1 MKSRKTKKVK
11 LINKKTMLTTI
22 DIGKNIH
29 YGYFRAPGG
38 YELKP
43 FSFYN
48 YKKSFHRF
56 WSKMCQFKRQ
66 HQLQDIVIGFESTG
80 PYAEPLYHYMKKK
93 PVKLV
98 QINPMH
104 SKRVKE
110 LAGNSPN
117 KTDRKDPRVIA
128 DIIYL
133 GHALTLVVPEGAAAQ
148 LRRLTHGRERALKAR
163 TAMLNQLQHLIFVI
177 FPEFL
182 SIMKNMSTKTAA
194 YLLKHHPTPESIVA
208 LGVDDLEQV
217 IKKVSRGK
225 LGRQRAEQLFEA
237 AKNSVGI
244 GEGKD
249 SIVLEIEHLNAM
261 VENENRFIE
270 SLQKQMVGYLKQIPY
285 SVNLL
290 SIKGL
295 GVVTVAGLIGEV
307 GDFKKFDTHSEI
319 MKLAGFDL
327 FEISSGQHQG
337 QRHISK
343 RGRALMRKL
352 LFFAA
357 INAVKTHGI
366 MHARYHQMLDKG
378 MPKVK
383 ALVAISRKLLR
394 LVFALARDN
403 TMYIENYDPRHKYK
417 LAA

>member
-11 LINKKTMLTTI
+11 LINNKTMLTTI
-22 DIGKNIH
+22 DIGKYVH
-29 YGYFRAPGG
+29 YGYFRAPDGH
-38 YELKP
+38 ELKP

-48 YKKSFHRF
+48 TKKSFHRF
-56 WSKMCQFKRQ
+56 WRKMCQFKRQ

-80 PYAEPLYHYMKKK
+80 PYAEPLYHYLKKK

-128 DIIYL
+128 DIISL

-148 LRRLTHGRERALKAR
+148 LRRLAHGRERALKAR

-182 SIMKNMSTKTAA
+182 GIMNKVSTKTAA
-194 YLLKHHPTPESIVA
+194 YLLNHHAVPESIVE
-208 LGVDDLEQV
+208 LGLDDLIQV
-217 IKKVSRGK
+217 MKSVSRGK
-225 LGRQRAEQLFEA
+225 LGRQRAQQLFEA

-244 GEGKD
+244 GEGKE

-261 VENENRFIE
+261 IANEDHFITNLE
-270 SLQKQMVGYLKQIPY
+270 KQMLCYLEQIPY
-285 SVNLL
+285 AVSIL

-307 GDFKKFDTHSEI
+307 GDFKKFDTHGEV

-327 FEISSGQHQG
+327 FEVSSGQHRG

-343 RGRALMRKL
+343 RGRGLMRKL
-352 LFFAA
+352 LYFAS
-357 INAVKTHGI
+357 INTVRSQGI
-366 MHARYHQMLDKG
+366 MHARYQQMLERG
-378 MPKVK
+378 MPKTK
-383 ALVAISRKLLR
+383 ALIAISRKLLR
-394 LVFALARDN
+394 LIFALARDN
-403 TMYIENYDPRHKYK
+403 TTYIENYDPTHNYQ

>member
-1 MKSRKTKKVK
+1 MRSSKTKKVK

-22 DIGKNIH
+22 DIGKNVH
-29 YGYFRAPGG
+29 YGYFRAPDGC
-38 YELKP
+38 ELKP

-48 YKKSFHRF
+48 SKKSFHRL

-80 PYAEPLYHYMKKK
+80 PYAEPLYHYLKKK

-110 LAGNSPN
+110 LEGNSPN

-128 DIIYL
+128 DIICL

-148 LRRLTHGRERALKAR
+148 LRRLTHSRERALKAR
-163 TAMLNQLQHLIFVI
+163 TVMLNQLQHLIFVI

-194 YLLKHHPTPESIVA
+194 YLLKHQPTPESIVA
-208 LGVDDLEQV
+208 LGVDDLQQV

-225 LGRQRAEQLFEA
+225 LARQRAKELFEA

-261 VENENRFIE
+261 IENENRFIE
-270 SLQKQMVGYLKQIPY
+270 SLEKQMVCYLEQIAY
-285 SVNLL
+285 SVSLL
-290 SIKGL
+290 SIKGF

-327 FEISSGQHQG
+327 FEVSSGQHQG
-337 QRHISK
+337 QRHITK

-366 MHARYHQMLDKG
+366 MHARYHQMLDNGK
-378 MPKVK
+378 PKVK

>member
-1 MKSRKTKKVK
+1 MKSSKTKKVK

-29 YGYFRAPGG
+29 YGYFRAPDGH
-38 YELKP
+38 ELKP

-56 WSKMCQFKRQ
+56 WHKICQFKRQ
-66 HQLQDIVIGFESTG
+66 HQLQDIVVGFESTG
-80 PYAEPLYHYMKKK
+80 PYAEPLYHYLKKK

-110 LAGNSPN
+110 MSGNSPN

-128 DIIYL
+128 DIICL

-163 TAMLNQLQHLIFVI
+163 TVMLNQLQHLIFVI

-194 YLLKHHPTPESIVA
+194 YLLHHHPTPESIVE
-208 LGVDDLEQV
+208 LGVDDLTQV

-225 LGRQRAEQLFEA
+225 LGRQRAEELFEA

-244 GEGKD
+244 FEGKD

-261 VENENRFIE
+261 IENENRFITSVE
-270 SLQKQMVGYLKQIPY
+270 EQMQSYLQQIAY
-285 SVNLL
+285 SVSLL

-327 FEISSGQHQG
+327 FEVSSGQHQG

-343 RGRALMRKL
+343 RGRAVMRKL

-394 LVFALARDN
+394 LTFALARDN
-403 TMYIENYDPRHKYK
+403 TVYIENYDPTHKYK

>member
-1 MKSRKTKKVK
+1 MTSNKAKKVK
-11 LINKKTMLTTI
+11 WINKKTMIATI

-29 YGYFRAPGG
+29 YGYFRAPNGH
-38 YELKP
+38 ELKP

-48 YKKSFHRF
+48 LQKSYDRF
-56 WSKMCQFKRQ
+56 WHKICQFKNQ
-66 HQLQDIVIGFESTG
+66 HQLEDIVIGFESTG
-80 PYAEPLYHYMKKK
+80 PYAEPLYHYLKKK
-93 PVKLV
+93 PAKLI

-128 DIIYL
+128 DIISL
-133 GHALTLVVPEGAAAQ
+133 GHALTLVVPEGAAAH
-148 LRRLTHGRERALKAR
+148 LRRLSQSRERALKAR
-163 TAMLNQLQHLIFVI
+163 TVMLNQLQHLIFVI

-182 SIMKNMSTKTAA
+182 SIMKDISTKTAA
-194 YLLKHHPTPESIVA
+194 YLLNHHVMPESIVA
-208 LGVDDLEQV
+208 LGLDDLSRV
-217 IKKVSRGK
+217 MKKVSRGR
-225 LGRQRAEQLFEA
+225 LGWQRAQQLFEA
-237 AKNSVGI
+237 AENSVGI
-244 GEGKD
+244 IEGKE
-249 SIVLEIEHLNAM
+249 SIVLEIQHLNAM
-261 VENENRFIE
+261 IENENRFIASVE
-270 SLQKQMVGYLKQIPY
+270 KQMRCYLEQIPY
-285 SVNLL
+285 AVSIL

-307 GDFKKFDTHSEI
+307 GDFKKFDTHAEI

-327 FEISSGQHQG
+327 FEVSSGQHRG

-352 LFFAA
+352 LYFAA
-357 INAVKTHGI
+357 INTTRAQGI
-366 MHARYHQMLDKG
+366 MHVRYQQMLERGK
-378 MPKVK
+378 PKTK

-394 LVFALARDN
+394 LIFALVRDN
-403 TMYIENYDPRHKYK
+403 TMYIENYDPKHNYQ

>member
-1 MKSRKTKKVK
+1 MKTTKTKKVK
-11 LINKKTMLTTI
+11 WINKKMMIASI

-29 YGYFRAPGG
+29 YGYFRAPDGH
-38 YELKP
+38 ELKP

-48 YKKSFHRF
+48 TQTSFHRF
-56 WSKMCQFKRQ
+56 WHKICQFKQQ
-66 HQLQDIVIGFESTG
+66 HQLQEIVIGFESTG
-80 PYAEPLYHYMKKK
+80 PYAEPLYHYLKKK

-128 DIIYL
+128 DIISL
-133 GHALTLVVPEGAAAQ
+133 GHSLTLVVPEGAAAH
-148 LRRLTHGRERALKAR
+148 LRRLTQGRERALKAR
-163 TAMLNQLQHLIFVI
+163 TVMLNQLQHLIFVI

-182 SIMKNMSTKTAA
+182 SIMNNISTKTAA
-194 YLLKHHPTPESIVA
+194 YLLNHHAVPESIVE
-208 LGVDDLEQV
+208 LGLDDLTRV
-217 IKKVSRGK
+217 MKKVSRGR

-237 AKNSVGI
+237 AKDSVGI
-244 GEGKD
+244 GEGKQ
-249 SIVLEIEHLNAM
+249 SIILEIEHLNAM
-261 VENENRFIE
+261 IANEDRFIA
-270 SLQKQMVGYLKQIPY
+270 SLEKQMMCYLEQIPY
-285 SVNLL
+285 SVGLL

-307 GDFKKFDTHSEI
+307 GDFKKFDTHAEI

-327 FEISSGQHQG
+327 FEVSSGQHRG

-357 INAVKTHGI
+357 INTVRSQGI
-366 MHARYHQMLDKG
+366 MHTRYQQMLDRG
-378 MPKVK
+378 MPKMK
-383 ALVAISRKLLR
+383 ALIAISRNLLR
-394 LVFALARDN
+394 LIFALARDN
-403 TMYIENYDPRHKYK
+403 TMYIESYNPTHNYK

>member
-1 MKSRKTKKVK
+1 MASNKAKKIK
-11 LINKKTMLTTI
+11 LINKKTMIATI

-29 YGYFRAPGG
+29 YGYFRAPDGH
-38 YELKP
+38 ELKP

-48 YKKSFHRF
+48 SPKSYHRF
-56 WSKMCQFKRQ
+56 WSKICQFKRQ
-66 HQLQDIVIGFESTG
+66 HQLEDIVIGFESTG
-80 PYAEPLYHYMKKK
+80 PYAEPLYHYLKKK
-93 PVKLV
+93 PAKLV

-128 DIIYL
+128 DIICL
-133 GHALTLVVPEGAAAQ
+133 GHSLTLVVPEAAAAH
-148 LRRLTHGRERALKAR
+148 LRRLTQARERALKAR
-163 TAMLNQLQHLIFVI
+163 TVMLNQLQHLIFVI

-182 SIMKNMSTKTAA
+182 SIMKNISTKTAA
-194 YLLKHHPTPESIVA
+194 YLLNHHRVPESIVA
-208 LGVDDLEQV
+208 LGVDDLTRVMEK
-217 IKKVSRGK
+217 ISRGR
-225 LGRQRAEQLFEA
+225 LSRQRAQQLFKA
-237 AKNSVGI
+237 AESSVGI
-244 GEGKD
+244 VEGKQ

-261 VENENRFIE
+261 IANADGFIA
-270 SLQKQMVGYLKQIPY
+270 SLEKQMVFYLQQIPY
-285 SVNLL
+285 SGSLF

-295 GVVTVAGLIGEV
+295 GVVTVAGLICEV

-327 FEISSGQHQG
+327 FEVSSGQHRG

-352 LFFAA
+352 LYFAA
-357 INAVKTHGI
+357 INTIRAQGI
-366 MHARYHQMLDKG
+366 MHVRYQQMLDRG
-378 MPKVK
+378 MPKTK
-383 ALVAISRKLLR
+383 ALIAISRKLLC
-394 LVFALARDN
+394 LIFALARDN
-403 TMYIENYDPRHKYK
+403 TMYIENYDPKHNYQ

>member
-1 MKSRKTKKVK
+1 MKSNKTKKVK
-11 LINKKTMLTTI
+11 FINKKTMIASI
-22 DIGKNIH
+22 DIGKNLH
-29 YGYFRAPGG
+29 YGYFRAADGH
-38 YELKP
+38 ELKA

-48 YKKSFHRF
+48 TKKSFHRF
-56 WSKMCQFKRQ
+56 WHKICQFKQ
-66 HQLQDIVIGFESTG
+66 QYQLQEIVIGFESTG
-80 PYAEPLYHYMKKK
+80 PYAEPLYHYFKNK
-93 PVKLV
+93 PVRLV

-104 SKRVKE
+104 SKRVRE

-128 DIIYL
+128 DIISL
-133 GHALTLVVPEGAAAQ
+133 GHALTLVVPEGAAAH
-148 LRRLTHGRERALKAR
+148 LRRLTQGRERALKAR

-182 SIMKNMSTKTAA
+182 SVMKNISTKTAA
-194 YLLKHHPTPESIVA
+194 YLLKDHACPERIVE
-208 LGVDDLEQV
+208 LGLDDLTRV
-217 IKKVSRGK
+217 MKKISRGR

-244 GEGKD
+244 GEGKA
-249 SIVLEIEHLNAM
+249 SILLEIAHLNAM
-261 VENENRFIE
+261 VANEDRFIA
-270 SLQKQMVGYLKQIPY
+270 SLEKQMGCYLEQIPY
-285 SVNLL
+285 SASLL

-307 GDFKKFDTHSEI
+307 GDFKKFDTHAEI

-327 FEISSGQHQG
+327 FEVSSGQHQG

-352 LFFAA
+352 LFFAS
-357 INAVKTHGI
+357 INTVRSQGI
-366 MHARYHQMLDKG
+366 MHARYHQMLDRG
-378 MPKVK
+378 MLKMK
-383 ALVAISRKLLR
+383 ALIAISRTLLR
-394 LVFALARDN
+394 LIFALARDN
-403 TMYIENYDPRHKYK
+403 TIYIENYDPTHKYK

>member
-1 MKSRKTKKVK
+1 
-11 LINKKTMLTTI
+11 
-22 DIGKNIH
+22 
-29 YGYFRAPGG
+29 
-38 YELKP
+38 
-43 FSFYN
+43 
-48 YKKSFHRF
+48 
-56 WSKMCQFKRQ
+56 MCQFKRQ
-66 HQLQDIVIGFESTG
+66 HQLQDIVIGFESSG
-80 PYAEPLYHYMKKK
+80 PYAEPLYHYLKKK

-128 DIIYL
+128 DIICL
-133 GHALTLVVPEGAAAQ
+133 GHALTLVVPEAAAAH
-148 LRRLTHGRERALKAR
+148 LRRLTHGRERAIKAR
-163 TAMLNQLQHLIFVI
+163 TVMLNQLQHLIFVI

-182 SIMKNMSTKTAA
+182 SIMKNISTKTAA
-194 YLLKHHPTPESIVA
+194 YLLKHHPSPEGIVE
-208 LGVDDLEQV
+208 LGIDDLAQV

-237 AKNSVGI
+237 AKNSVGVS
-244 GEGKD
+244 EGKD

-261 VENENRFIE
+261 IENENRFIE
-270 SLQKQMVGYLKQIPY
+270 SLEKQMLGYLKQIPY

-327 FEISSGQHQG
+327 FEVSSGQHQG

-366 MHARYHQMLDKG
+366 MHARYHQMLDNGK
-378 MPKVK
+378 PKVK

-394 LVFALARDN
+394 LIFALARDN
-403 TMYIENYDPRHKYK
+403 TLYIENYDPRHKYK

>member
-1 MKSRKTKKVK
+1 MASNKAKKVK
-11 LINKKTMLTTI
+11 RINKKMMIATI

-29 YGYFRAPGG
+29 YGYFRAPDGH
-38 YELKP
+38 ELKP
-43 FSFYN
+43 FCFYN
-48 YKKSFHRF
+48 SKKSYHRF
-56 WSKMCQFKRQ
+56 WSKICQFKSR
-66 HQLQDIVIGFESTG
+66 HQLEDIVIGFESTG
-80 PYAEPLYHYMKKK
+80 PYAEPLFHYLKKK
-93 PVKLV
+93 PVKLI

-128 DIIYL
+128 DIISL
-133 GHALTLVVPEGAAAQ
+133 GHALTLVVPEGAAAH
-148 LRRLTHGRERALKAR
+148 LRRLTQGRERALKAR

-182 SIMKNMSTKTAA
+182 SIMNNISTKTAA
-194 YLLKHHPTPESIVA
+194 YLLNHHAVPESIVE
-208 LGVDDLEQV
+208 LGLENLTQV
-217 IKKVSRGK
+217 MKKVSRGR

-244 GEGKD
+244 GEGKQ
-249 SIVLEIEHLNAM
+249 SILLEIEHLNAM
-261 VENENRFIE
+261 IANEDRFIA
-270 SLQKQMVGYLKQIPY
+270 SLEKQMLCYLEQIPY
-285 SVNLL
+285 SESLL

-327 FEISSGQHQG
+327 FEVSSGQHRG

-352 LFFAA
+352 LYFTAL
-357 INAVKTHGI
+357 NAVKSQGI
-366 MHARYHQMLDKG
+366 MHARYQQMLDRG
-378 MPKVK
+378 MPKTK
-383 ALVAISRKLLR
+383 ALIAISRKLLR
-394 LVFALARDN
+394 LIFALARDN
-403 TMYIENYDPRHKYK
+403 TMYIENYDAIHNYQ

>member
-1 MKSRKTKKVK
+1 MKSSKTKKVK
-11 LINKKTMLTTI
+11 FINKKTMIASI
-22 DIGKNIH
+22 DIGKNLH
-29 YGYFRAPGG
+29 YGYFRAADGH
-38 YELKP
+38 ELKA

-48 YKKSFHRF
+48 TKKSFHQF
-56 WSKMCQFKRQ
+56 WHKICQFKQQ
-66 HQLQDIVIGFESTG
+66 HQLQEIIIGFESTG
-80 PYAEPLYHYMKKK
+80 PYAEPLYHYFKNK
-93 PVKLV
+93 PVRLV

-128 DIIYL
+128 DIISL
-133 GHALTLVVPEGAAAQ
+133 GHALTLVVPEGAAAH
-148 LRRLTHGRERALKAR
+148 LRRLTQGRERALKAR

-182 SIMKNMSTKTAA
+182 SIMKNISTKTAA
-194 YLLKHHPTPESIVA
+194 YLLKDHACPERIVG
-208 LGVDDLEQV
+208 LGLDDLTRV
-217 IKKVSRGK
+217 MKKISRGR

-244 GEGKD
+244 GEGKT
-249 SIVLEIEHLNAM
+249 SILLEIAHLNAM
-261 VENENRFIE
+261 IANEDRFIA
-270 SLQKQMVGYLKQIPY
+270 SLEKQMGCYLEQIPY
-285 SVNLL
+285 SGSLL

-307 GDFKKFDTHSEI
+307 GDFKKFVTHAEI

-327 FEISSGQHQG
+327 FEVSSGQHQG

-352 LFFAA
+352 LFFAS
-357 INAVKTHGI
+357 INTVRSQGI
-366 MHARYHQMLDKG
+366 MHARYHQMLDRG
-378 MPKVK
+378 MLKMK
-383 ALVAISRKLLR
+383 ALIAISRTLLR
-394 LVFALARDN
+394 LIFALARDN
-403 TMYIENYDPRHKYK
+403 TMYIENYDPTHKYK

>member
-1 MKSRKTKKVK
+1 MKSSKTKKVK
-11 LINKKTMLTTI
+11 LINKKTMLATI

-29 YGYFRAPGG
+29 YGYFRAPDGH
-38 YELKP
+38 ELKP

-56 WSKMCQFKRQ
+56 WRKMCQFQKQ
-66 HQLQDIVIGFESTG
+66 HQLQDIVVGFESTG
-80 PYAEPLYHYMKKK
+80 PYAEPLYHYLKKK

-104 SKRVKE
+104 TKRVKE

-128 DIIYL
+128 DIICL

-194 YLLKHHPTPESIVA
+194 YLLNHHATAESIVQ
-208 LGVDDLEQV
+208 LGVDDLTQV

-225 LGRQRAEQLFEA
+225 LGRQRAEELFEA

-244 GEGKD
+244 FEGKD

-261 VENENRFIE
+261 IENENRFITSVE
-270 SLQKQMVGYLKQIPY
+270 EQMQYYLEQIAY
-285 SVNLL
+285 SVSLL
-290 SIKGL
+290 SIKGF

-327 FEISSGQHQG
+327 FEVSSGQHQG

-366 MHARYHQMLDKG
+366 MHAHYHQMLNKG

-403 TMYIENYDPRHKYK
+403 TMYIQNYDPTHKYK

>member
-1 MKSRKTKKVK
+1 MKSNKPKKVK
-11 LINKKTMLTTI
+11 LINKKTMITTI

-29 YGYFRAPGG
+29 YGYFRAPDGH
-38 YELKP
+38 EFKP

-48 YKKSFHRF
+48 SKKSYQQL
-56 WSKMCQFKRQ
+56 WSKICQFKRQ
-66 HQLQDIVIGFESTG
+66 HQLEDIVIGFESTG
-80 PYAEPLYHYMKKK
+80 PYAEPLYHYLKKK

-128 DIIYL
+128 DIISL
-133 GHALTLVVPEGAAAQ
+133 GHALTLVVPEGAAAH
-148 LRRLTHGRERALKAR
+148 LRRLSQGRERALKAR

-182 SIMKNMSTKTAA
+182 SIMKDISTKTAA
-194 YLLKHHPTPESIVA
+194 YLLNHHGVAESIVE
-208 LGVDDLEQV
+208 LGVDDLTQV
-217 IKKVSRGK
+217 MKKVSRGR
-225 LGRQRAEQLFEA
+225 LGGQRAEELFEA
-237 AKNSVGI
+237 AKNSLGI
-244 GEGKD
+244 SEGKE
-249 SIVLEIEHLNAM
+249 SILLEIAHLNAM
-261 VENENRFIE
+261 IANQDRFIARLE
-270 SLQKQMVGYLKQIPY
+270 RQMMLHLEQIPY
-285 SVNLL
+285 SESLL

-307 GDFKKFDTHSEI
+307 GDFKKFDTHAEI

-327 FEISSGQHQG
+327 FEVSSGQHRG

-352 LFFAA
+352 LYFAA
-357 INAVKTHGI
+357 INAVRSQGI
-366 MHARYHQMLDKG
+366 MYARYHQMLDRG
-378 MPKVK
+378 MPKTK
-383 ALVAISRKLLR
+383 ALIAISRKLLR
-394 LVFALARDN
+394 LIFALARDN
-403 TMYIENYDPRHKYK
+403 TIYIENYDPTHKYK

>member
-1 MKSRKTKKVK
+1 MASNKAKKVK
-11 LINKKTMLTTI
+11 LINKKTMIATI

-29 YGYFRAPGG
+29 YGYFRAPDGE
-38 YELKP
+38 ELKP
-43 FSFYN
+43 FAFYN
-48 YKKSFHRF
+48 SKKSYHRF
-56 WSKMCQFKRQ
+56 WSKICQFKRQ

-80 PYAEPLYHYMKKK
+80 PYAEPLFHYLKKK
-93 PVKLV
+93 PAKLI

-117 KTDRKDPRVIA
+117 KTDRKDPKVIA
-128 DIIYL
+128 DIISL
-133 GHALTLVVPEGAAAQ
+133 GHALTLVVPEGAAAH
-148 LRRLTHGRERALKAR
+148 LRRLTQGRERTIKAR

-182 SIMKNMSTKTAA
+182 TIMNNISTKTAA
-194 YLLKHHPTPESIVA
+194 YLLNHHVVPESIVE
-208 LGVDDLEQV
+208 LGLDNLTQV
-217 IKKVSRGK
+217 MKKVSRGK
-225 LGRQRAEQLFEA
+225 LGRQRAQQLFEA
-237 AKNSVGI
+237 AENSVGI
-244 GEGKD
+244 GEGKA
-249 SIVLEIEHLNAM
+249 SIVLEIQHLNAM
-261 VENENRFIE
+261 IANEDGFIA
-270 SLQKQMVGYLKQIPY
+270 SLEKQMLCYLKHIPY
-285 SVNLL
+285 SESLL

-307 GDFKKFDTHSEI
+307 GDFKKFDTHCEI

-327 FEISSGQHQG
+327 FEVSSGQHQG

-366 MHARYHQMLDKG
+366 MHAHYHQMLDNGK
-378 MPKVK
+378 PKVK

-403 TMYIENYDPRHKYK
+403 KMYIENYDPRHKYK

>member
-1 MKSRKTKKVK
+1 MKSNKTKKVK
-11 LINKKTMLTTI
+11 FINKKTMIASI
-22 DIGKNIH
+22 DIGKNLH
-29 YGYFRAPGG
+29 YGYFRAADGH
-38 YELKP
+38 ELKA

-48 YKKSFHRF
+48 TKKSFHQF
-56 WSKMCQFKRQ
+56 WHKICQFKQQ
-66 HQLQDIVIGFESTG
+66 HQLQEIIIGFESTG
-80 PYAEPLYHYMKKK
+80 PYAEPLYHYFKNK
-93 PVKLV
+93 PVRLV

-104 SKRVKE
+104 SKRVRE

-128 DIIYL
+128 DIISL
-133 GHALTLVVPEGAAAQ
+133 GHALTLVVPEGAAAH
-148 LRRLTHGRERALKAR
+148 LRRLTQGRERALKAR

-182 SIMKNMSTKTAA
+182 SVMKNISTKTAA
-194 YLLKHHPTPESIVA
+194 YLLKDHACPERIVE
-208 LGVDDLEQV
+208 LGLDDLTRV
-217 IKKVSRGK
+217 MKKISRGR

-244 GEGKD
+244 GEGKA
-249 SIVLEIEHLNAM
+249 SILLEITHLNAM
-261 VENENRFIE
+261 IANEDRFIA
-270 SLQKQMVGYLKQIPY
+270 SLEKQMRCYLEQIPY
-285 SVNLL
+285 SGSLL

-307 GDFKKFDTHSEI
+307 GDFKKFDTHAEI

-327 FEISSGQHQG
+327 FEVSSGQHQG

-352 LFFAA
+352 LFFAS
-357 INAVKTHGI
+357 INTVRSQGI
-366 MHARYHQMLDKG
+366 MHARYHQMLDRG
-378 MPKVK
+378 MLKMK
-383 ALVAISRKLLR
+383 ALIAISRTLLR
-394 LVFALARDN
+394 LIFALARDN
-403 TMYIENYDPRHKYK
+403 TMYIENYDPTHKYK

>member
-1 MKSRKTKKVK
+1 MKSSKPKKVK
-11 LINKKTMLTTI
+11 FINKKTMIASI
-22 DIGKNIH
+22 DIGKNLH
-29 YGYFRAPGG
+29 YGYFRAADGH
-38 YELKP
+38 ELKA

-48 YKKSFHRF
+48 TKKSFHQF
-56 WSKMCQFKRQ
+56 WHKICQFKQQ
-66 HQLQDIVIGFESTG
+66 HQLQEIIIGFESTG
-80 PYAEPLYHYMKKK
+80 PYAEPLYHYFKNK
-93 PVKLV
+93 PVRLV

-104 SKRVKE
+104 SKRVRE

-128 DIIYL
+128 DIISL
-133 GHALTLVVPEGAAAQ
+133 GHALTLVVPEGAAAH
-148 LRRLTHGRERALKAR
+148 LRRLTQGRERALKAR

-182 SIMKNMSTKTAA
+182 SVMKNISTKTAA
-194 YLLKHHPTPESIVA
+194 YLLKDHACPERIVE
-208 LGVDDLEQV
+208 LGLDDLTRV
-217 IKKVSRGK
+217 MKKISRGR

-244 GEGKD
+244 GEGKA
-249 SIVLEIEHLNAM
+249 SILLEIAHLNAM
-261 VENENRFIE
+261 IANEDRFIA
-270 SLQKQMVGYLKQIPY
+270 SLEKQMGCYLEQIPY
-285 SVNLL
+285 SGSLL

-307 GDFKKFDTHSEI
+307 GDFKKFDTHAEI

-327 FEISSGQHQG
+327 FEVSSGQHQG

-352 LFFAA
+352 LFFAS
-357 INAVKTHGI
+357 INTVRSQGI
-366 MHARYHQMLDKG
+366 MHARYHQMLDRG
-378 MPKVK
+378 MLKMK
-383 ALVAISRKLLR
+383 ALIAISRTLLR
-394 LVFALARDN
+394 LIFALARDN
-403 TMYIENYDPRHKYK
+403 TMYIENYDPTHKYK

>member
-1 MKSRKTKKVK
+1 MASNKAKKVK
-11 LINKKTMLTTI
+11 WINKKTMLTTI

-29 YGYFRAPGG
+29 YGYFRAADGH
-38 YELKP
+38 ELKP

-48 YKKSFHRF
+48 TQKSFHQF
-56 WSKMCQFKRQ
+56 WHKICLFKQQ
-66 HQLQDIVIGFESTG
+66 HQLQEIVIGFESTG
-80 PYAEPLYHYMKKK
+80 PYAEPLYHYLKQK

-128 DIIYL
+128 DIISL

-148 LRRLTHGRERALKAR
+148 LRRLTHGRERALKTR

-194 YLLKHHPTPESIVA
+194 YLLKHHPTPESIVE
-208 LGVDDLEQV
+208 LGVDDLTQV
-217 IKKVSRGK
+217 MKKVSRGK
-225 LGRQRAEQLFEA
+225 LGRQRAEELYEA

-244 GEGKD
+244 FEGKQ

-261 VENENRFIE
+261 IENENCFIE
-270 SLQKQMVGYLKQIPY
+270 SLEKKMVCYLEQIAY
-285 SVNLL
+285 SVSLL

-327 FEISSGQHQG
+327 FEVSSGQHQG

-366 MHARYHQMLDKG
+366 MHARYHQMLDNGK
-378 MPKVK
+378 PKIK
-383 ALVAISRKLLR
+383 ALVAISRMLLR
-394 LVFALARDN
+394 LIFALARDN
-403 TMYIENYDPRHKYK
+403 TMYIENYDHKHKYK

>member
-1 MKSRKTKKVK
+1 MKSSKTKKVK
-11 LINKKTMLTTI
+11 FINKKTMLTTI
-22 DIGKNIH
+22 DIGKNVH
-29 YGYFRAPGG
+29 YGYFRTPDGH
-38 YELKP
+38 ELKP
-43 FSFYN
+43 FAFYN
-48 YKKSFHRF
+48 SKKCFHRF
-56 WSKMCQFKRQ
+56 WNKMCQFKRQ

-80 PYAEPLYHYMKKK
+80 PYAEPLYHYLKKK

-110 LAGNSPN
+110 MSGNSPN

-128 DIIYL
+128 DIISL
-133 GHALTLVVPEGAAAQ
+133 GHSLTLVVPEGAAAH
-148 LRRLTHGRERALKAR
+148 LRRLAHSRERALKAR

-194 YLLKHHPTPESIVA
+194 YLLKHHADPQSIVR
-208 LGVDDLEQV
+208 LGLDDLTQV
-217 IKKVSRGK
+217 MRKVSRGR
-225 LGRQRAEQLFEA
+225 LDHQRAKDLYAA
-237 AKNSVGI
+237 AKNCVGI
-244 GEGKD
+244 DEGKG
-249 SIVLEIEHLNAM
+249 SILLEIEHLNDM
-261 VENENRFIE
+261 IEYGNHFIT
-270 SLQKQMVGYLKQIPY
+270 SLEKQMADYLEQIPY
-285 SVNLL
+285 SVSLL

-307 GDFKKFDTHSEI
+307 GDFKKFNTHSEI

-327 FEISSGQHQG
+327 FEVSSGQHQG

-366 MHARYHQMLDKG
+366 MHARYHQMLDNGK
-378 MPKVK
+378 PKIK
-383 ALVAISRKLLR
+383 ALVAISRTLLR
-394 LVFALARDN
+394 LIFALARDN
-403 TMYIENYDPRHKYK
+403 TMYIDNYDPTHNYK

>member
-1 MKSRKTKKVK
+1 MKTTKTKKVK
-11 LINKKTMLTTI
+11 WINKKMMIATI

-29 YGYFRAPGG
+29 YGYFRAPDGH
-38 YELKP
+38 ELKP

-48 YKKSFHRF
+48 TKNSFHRF
-56 WSKMCQFKRQ
+56 WHKICQFKQQ
-66 HQLQDIVIGFESTG
+66 HQLQEIVIGFESTG
-80 PYAEPLYHYMKKK
+80 PYAEPLYHYLKKK

-128 DIIYL
+128 DIISL
-133 GHALTLVVPEGAAAQ
+133 GHALTLVVPEGAAAH
-148 LRRLTHGRERALKAR
+148 LRRLTQGRERALKAR
-163 TAMLNQLQHLIFVI
+163 TVMLNQLQHLIFVI

-182 SIMKNMSTKTAA
+182 SVMKNISTKTAA
-194 YLLKHHPTPESIVA
+194 YLLNHHAVPESIVE
-208 LGVDDLEQV
+208 LGLDDLTRV
-217 IKKVSRGK
+217 MKKVSRGR
-225 LGRQRAEQLFEA
+225 LGRQRAEELFEA
-237 AKNSVGI
+237 AKN
-244 GEGKD
+244 
-249 SIVLEIEHLNAM
+249 AM
-261 VENENRFIE
+261 IANEDRFIA
-270 SLQKQMVGYLKQIPY
+270 SLEKQMLCYLQQIPY
-285 SVNLL
+285 SESLL

-327 FEISSGQHQG
+327 FEVSSGQHRG

-352 LFFAA
+352 LYFAA
-357 INAVKTHGI
+357 INAVRSQGI
-366 MHARYHQMLDKG
+366 MHARYQQMLDRG
-378 MPKVK
+378 MPKTK
-383 ALVAISRKLLR
+383 ALIAISRKLLR
-394 LVFALARDN
+394 LIFALARDN
-403 TMYIENYDPRHKYK
+403 AMYIENYDATHNYQ

>member
-1 MKSRKTKKVK
+1 MKSSKTKKVR
-11 LINKKTMLTTI
+11 LINKKTMIATI
-22 DIGKNIH
+22 DIGKNTH
-29 YGYFRAPGG
+29 YGYFRAPDGH
-38 YELKP
+38 ELKP

-48 YKKSFHRF
+48 CKKSYQRL
-56 WSKMCQFKRQ
+56 WGKICQFKRQ
-66 HQLQDIVIGFESTG
+66 HQLEDIVIGFESTG
-80 PYAEPLYHYMKKK
+80 PYAEPLFHYLKKK
-93 PVKLV
+93 PVKLF

-128 DIIYL
+128 DIISL
-133 GHALTLVVPEGAAAQ
+133 GHSLTLVVPEGAAAH
-148 LRRLTHGRERALKAR
+148 LRRLTQGRERALKAR

-182 SIMKNMSTKTAA
+182 SIMKDISTKTAA
-194 YLLKHHPTPESIVA
+194 YLLNHYGVAESIVE
-208 LGVDDLEQV
+208 LGVDDLTQV
-217 IKKVSRGK
+217 MKKVSRGR
-225 LGRQRAEQLFEA
+225 LGAQRAEELFEA

-244 GEGKD
+244 REGKE
-249 SIVLEIEHLNAM
+249 SILLEIAHLNAM
-261 VENENRFIE
+261 IANQAGFIGRLE
-270 SLQKQMVGYLKQIPY
+270 RQMLYYLKQIPY
-285 SVNLL
+285 SESLL

-307 GDFKKFDTHSEI
+307 GDFKKFDTHAEM

-327 FEISSGQHQG
+327 FEVSSGQHRG

-352 LFFAA
+352 LYFAA
-357 INAVKTHGI
+357 INVVRSQGI
-366 MHARYHQMLDKG
+366 MYTRYHQMLDRG
-378 MPKVK
+378 MPKTK
-383 ALVAISRKLLR
+383 ALIAISRKLLR
-394 LVFALARDN
+394 LIFALARDN
-403 TMYIENYDPRHKYK
+403 KMYKENYDPTHKYK

>member
-1 MKSRKTKKVK
+1 MASNKAKKVK
-11 LINKKTMLTTI
+11 WINKKTMLTTI

-29 YGYFRAPGG
+29 YGYFRAPDGK
-38 YELKP
+38 EIKP
-43 FSFYN
+43 FAFYN
-48 YKKSFHRF
+48 SPQSYHRL
-56 WSKMCQFKRQ
+56 WNKICQFKSQ
-66 HQLQDIVIGFESTG
+66 HELEDIVIGFESTG
-80 PYAEPLYHYMKKK
+80 PYAEPLYHYLKKK

-128 DIIYL
+128 DIISL
-133 GHALTLVVPEGAAAQ
+133 GHALTLVVPEGAAAH
-148 LRRLTHGRERALKAR
+148 LRRLTQGRERAMKAR

-182 SIMKNMSTKTAA
+182 SIMKNISTKTAS
-194 YLLKHHPTPESIVA
+194 YLLKQHADPESIVQMG
-208 LGVDDLEQV
+208 LDDLTQV
-217 IKKVSRGK
+217 MKKVSRGK
-225 LGRQRAEQLFEA
+225 LDCQRAQQLYEA
-237 AKNSVGI
+237 AKNCVGI
-244 GEGKD
+244 REGKE
-249 SIVLEIEHLNAM
+249 SILLEIAHLNSM
-261 VENENRFIE
+261 IENEDRFITNLE
-270 SLQKQMVGYLKQIPY
+270 KQMHCYLDQIPY
-285 SVNLL
+285 SVSLL

-307 GDFKKFDTHSEI
+307 GDFKKFDTHAEI
-319 MKLAGFDL
+319 MKLAGLDL
-327 FEISSGQHQG
+327 FEVSSGQHQG

-366 MHARYHQMLDKG
+366 MHARYHKMLDEG
-378 MPKVK
+378 TPKVK

-403 TMYIENYDPRHKYK
+403 TMYIENYDPAHKYK

>member
-1 MKSRKTKKVK
+1 MKSSKPKKVK
-11 LINKKTMLTTI
+11 FINKKTMIASI
-22 DIGKNIH
+22 DIGKNLH
-29 YGYFRAPGG
+29 YGYFRAADGH
-38 YELKP
+38 ELKA

-48 YKKSFHRF
+48 TKKSFHQF
-56 WSKMCQFKRQ
+56 WHKICQFKQ
-66 HQLQDIVIGFESTG
+66 QYQLQEIIIGFESTG
-80 PYAEPLYHYMKKK
+80 PYAEPLCHYLKKK

-128 DIIYL
+128 DIISL
-133 GHALTLVVPEGAAAQ
+133 GHALTVVVPEGAAAH
-148 LRRLTHGRERALKAR
+148 LRRLTQGRERALKAR

-182 SIMKNMSTKTAA
+182 NVMKNISTKTAA
-194 YLLKHHPTPESIVA
+194 YLLKDHASPESIVE
-208 LGVDDLEQV
+208 LGLDDLNQV
-217 IKKVSRGK
+217 MRRVSRGK
-225 LGRQRAEQLFEA
+225 LGCQRAEELFEA
-237 AKNSVGI
+237 AKNSIGI
-244 GEGKD
+244 SGGKE
-249 SIVLEIEHLNAM
+249 SILLEIAHLNAM
-261 VENENRFIE
+261 IANEDRFIA
-270 SLQKQMVGYLKQIPY
+270 SLEKQMACYLEQIPY
-285 SVNLL
+285 SESLL

-307 GDFKKFDTHSEI
+307 GDFEKFDTHSEI

-327 FEISSGQHQG
+327 FEVSSGQHQG

-343 RGRALMRKL
+343 RGRSLMRKL

-357 INAVKTHGI
+357 INTVRSQGI
-366 MHARYHQMLDKG
+366 MHTRYHQMLDRG
-378 MPKVK
+378 MLKMK
-383 ALVAISRKLLR
+383 ALIAISRTLLR
-394 LVFALARDN
+394 LIFALARDN
-403 TMYIENYDPRHKYK
+403 TMYIENYDPTHKYK

>member
-1 MKSRKTKKVK
+1 MKSSKTKKVK
-11 LINKKTMLTTI
+11 FINKKTMIASI
-22 DIGKNIH
+22 DIGKNLH
-29 YGYFRAPGG
+29 YGYFRAADGH
-38 YELKP
+38 ELKA

-48 YKKSFHRF
+48 TKKSFHQF
-56 WSKMCQFKRQ
+56 WHKICQFKQQ
-66 HQLQDIVIGFESTG
+66 HQLQEIIIGFESTG
-80 PYAEPLYHYMKKK
+80 PYAEPLYHYFKNK
-93 PVKLV
+93 PVRLV

-128 DIIYL
+128 DIISL
-133 GHALTLVVPEGAAAQ
+133 GHALTLVVPEGAAAH
-148 LRRLTHGRERALKAR
+148 LRRLTQGRERALKAR

-182 SIMKNMSTKTAA
+182 SIMKNISTKTAA
-194 YLLKHHPTPESIVA
+194 YLLKDHACPERIVG
-208 LGVDDLEQV
+208 LGLDDLTRV
-217 IKKVSRGK
+217 MKKISRGR

-244 GEGKD
+244 GEGKA
-249 SIVLEIEHLNAM
+249 SILLEIAHLNAM
-261 VENENRFIE
+261 IANEDRFIA
-270 SLQKQMVGYLKQIPY
+270 SLEKQMGCYLEQIPY
-285 SVNLL
+285 SGSLL

-307 GDFKKFDTHSEI
+307 GDFKKFDTHAEI

-327 FEISSGQHQG
+327 FEVSSGQHQG

-352 LFFAA
+352 LFFAS
-357 INAVKTHGI
+357 INTVRSQGI
-366 MHARYHQMLDKG
+366 MHARYHQMLDRG
-378 MPKVK
+378 MLKMK
-383 ALVAISRKLLR
+383 ALIAISRTLLR
-394 LVFALARDN
+394 LIFALARDN
-403 TMYIENYDPRHKYK
+403 TMYIENYDPTHKYK

>member
-1 MKSRKTKKVK
+1 MKTTKTKKVK
-11 LINKKTMLTTI
+11 WINKKMMIASI

-29 YGYFRAPGG
+29 YGYFRAPDGH
-38 YELKP
+38 ELKP

-48 YKKSFHRF
+48 TQNSFHRF
-56 WSKMCQFKRQ
+56 WHKICQFKQQ
-66 HQLQDIVIGFESTG
+66 HQLQEIVIGFESTG
-80 PYAEPLYHYMKKK
+80 PYAEPLYHYLKKK

-128 DIIYL
+128 DIISL
-133 GHALTLVVPEGAAAQ
+133 GHSLTLVVPEGAAAH
-148 LRRLTHGRERALKAR
+148 LRRLTQGRERALKAR
-163 TAMLNQLQHLIFVI
+163 TVMLNQLQHLIFVI

-182 SIMKNMSTKTAA
+182 SIMNNISTKTAA
-194 YLLKHHPTPESIVA
+194 YLLNHHAVPESIVE
-208 LGVDDLEQV
+208 LGLDDLTRV
-217 IKKVSRGK
+217 MKKVSRGR

-237 AKNSVGI
+237 AKDSVGI
-244 GEGKD
+244 GEGKQ
-249 SIVLEIEHLNAM
+249 SIILEIEHLNAM
-261 VENENRFIE
+261 IANEDRFIA
-270 SLQKQMVGYLKQIPY
+270 SLEKQMMCYLEQIPY
-285 SVNLL
+285 SVSLL

-307 GDFKKFDTHSEI
+307 GDFKKFDTHAEI

-327 FEISSGQHQG
+327 FEVSSGQHRG

-357 INAVKTHGI
+357 INTVRSQGI
-366 MHARYHQMLDKG
+366 MHTRYQQMLDRG
-378 MPKVK
+378 MPKMK
-383 ALVAISRKLLR
+383 ALIAISRNLLR
-394 LVFALARDN
+394 LIFALARDN
-403 TMYIENYDPRHKYK
+403 TMYIESYNPTHNYK